1 MFYVFGVMR
10 LLVISVFAGV
20 VAHYLLTVGDEGR
33 TDENEWMG
41 GRNGRTGYR

>member
-1 MFYVFGVMR
+1 M
-10 LLVISVFAGV
+10 ISVFAGV

-41 GRNGRTGYR
+41 GWTVGTDGPDTGNLTD